1 MGNLSSHKTKDYSLM
16 EIEAIYLQALRGA
29 VEASNRIMEI
39 YLAGFEAEYKLD
51 GSPITLADT
60 ASTEILHKYLD
71 PTGIP
76 VTGEESVNSHFSE
89 RSNWNKCWCID
100 PLDGTKEFVSR
111 NGEFAVN
118 IALIEKGAP
127 IFGLIASPVNKE
139 IIIGSKE
146 FGVYIIDFENIA
158 QKHLW
163 KKVERPTTINSP
175 IVMTCSRSH
184 HSGPVLKFIQTLQTI
199 SPEIDYIKK
208 GSSLKFFDL
217 ATGKADAY
225 PRFAPTMEWDI
236 AAGQAILEALGGIVY
251 HAETGEP
258 LRYNKENL
266 TNPYF
271 IAKTVALCDILP

>member
-1 MGNLSSHKTKDYSLM
+1 M
-16 EIEAIYLQALRGA
+16 EIEKIHFQALQAA

-39 YLAGFEAEYKLD
+39 YSAGFEAEYKLD

-71 PTGIP
+71 STGIP
-76 VTGEESVNSHFSE
+76 VTGEESVNSHYSE
-89 RSNWNKCWCID
+89 RSNWTKCWCID
-100 PLDGTKEFVSR
+100 PLDGTKEFVSK

-118 IALIEKGAP
+118 IALIENGAP
-127 IFGLIASPVNKE
+127 IFGLIASPVNQE
-139 IIIGSKE
+139 IIIGSKD
-146 FGVYIIDFENIA
+146 FGVYIIDFENVEK
-158 QKHLW
+158 KHLW
-163 KKVERPTTINSP
+163 NKVERPKTINSP
-175 IVMTCSRSH
+175 VVMTCSRSH
-184 HSGPVLKFIQTLQTI
+184 HSGPVLKFIQKLQSI
-199 SPEIDYIKK
+199 SPEIKYIKK

-258 LRYNKENL
+258 LQYNKENL

-271 IAKTVALCDILP
+271 IAKTSALCEILP

>member
-1 MGNLSSHKTKDYSLM
+1 M
-16 EIEAIYLQALRGA
+16 EIGSIYFQALQAA
-29 VEASNRIMEI
+29 VEASQQIMQI
-39 YLAGFEAEYKLD
+39 YSNGFEAEYKAD
-51 GSPITLADT
+51 GSPITIADT
-60 ASTEILHKYLD
+60 VSTEILHKYLD

-89 RSNWNKCWCID
+89 RSSWTKCWCID
-100 PLDGTKEFVSR
+100 PLDGTKEFVR
-111 NGEFAVN
+111 GNGEFAVN
-118 IALIEKGAP
+118 IALIENGVP

-139 IIIGSKE
+139 IIIGAKE
-146 FGVYIIDFENIA
+146 FGVFIIDFENINN
-158 QKHLW
+158 QKSW
-163 KKVERPTTINSP
+163 KKINQPKIINSP

-184 HSGPVLKFIQTLQTI
+184 HSGPVLKFIQKLQSI
-199 SPEIDYIKK
+199 SPEIEYVKK

-236 AAGQAILEALGGIVY
+236 AAGQAILEVLGGVVY

-258 LRYNKENL
+258 LQYNKENL

-271 IAKTVALCDILP
+271 IAKTSALCEILP